1 MLALLNLTVPP
12 LLLLFLPAALVGNY
26 TLPVP
31 PVSEVAAFSLGGAP
45 LPTWV
50 LNETLYVL
58 QGGEPAVAVYVP
70 KFSNS
75 SGVYSVAVEGPFVA
89 QAPPGVMVVEAKPQ
103 PAKVAVNKTG
113 LYLYFDTG
121 ATIAYQAFTIQPT
134 PTASSPPTTTSP
146 TTPTTPTASSTPPHA
161 TTTTTPL
168 TTPTPTPSPTSTATP
183 TPTAPV
189 EWLLVAVAVAVV
201 AVLALMFARRRRGGC
216 GDLGDV
222 DLALLKFL
230 ESRGGSAERAE
241 LQAALNLPKT
251 TLHRHL
257 HKLARYGYVRL
268 VQEGSRQRVEL
279 LRKC

>member
-1 MLALLNLTVPP
+1 LLNLTAPP
-12 LLLLFLPAALVGNY
+12 VLLLFLPAALVGNY

-31 PVSEVAAFSLGGAP
+31 PASEVAAFSPGGAP

-50 LNETLYVL
+50 LNGTLYVL

-70 KFSNS
+70 KFFNS
-75 SGVYSVAVEGPFVA
+75 SGVYRVAVEGPFVA
-89 QAPPGVMVVEAKPQ
+89 QAPPGVMVVEARPQ
-103 PAKVAVNKTG
+103 PARVAVNKTG

-121 ATIAYQAFTIQPT
+121 ATIVYQAFTIQPT
-134 PTASSPPTTTSP
+134 PTTSPPQTTQTTTISPPPTTTSP
-146 TTPTTPTASSTPPHA
+146 TTPTPPI
-161 TTTTTPL
+161 
-168 TTPTPTPSPTSTATP
+168 
-183 TPTAPV
+183 
-189 EWLLVAVAVAVV
+189 EWLLVAVAVVVAGVLAVV
-201 AVLALMFARRRRGGC
+201 FARRRRGGC

-268 VQEGSRQRVEL
+268 VQEGPRQRVEL

>member
-12 LLLLFLPAALVGNY
+12 VLLLFLPAALVGNY

-31 PVSEVAAFSLGGAP
+31 PASEVAAFSLGGAP

-50 LNETLYVL
+50 LNGTLYVL
-58 QGGEPAVAVYVP
+58 QGGEPAVAVYAP
-70 KFSNS
+70 KFSNA

-89 QAPPGVMVVEAKPQ
+89 QAPPGVMVVEARPQ
-103 PAKVAVNKTG
+103 PARVAVNKTG

-121 ATIAYQAFTIQPT
+121 ATIAYQAFTIQTT
-134 PTASSPPTTTSP
+134 PTASSPPTTASP
-146 TTPTTPTASSTPPHA
+146 TTPTTTTASTPPHTPA
-161 TTTTTPL
+161 TTTTTPSA
-168 TTPTPTPSPTSTATP
+168 TTTPSPTSTAAP

-201 AVLALMFARRRRGGC
+201 AVLTVVFARRRRGGC

-268 VQEGSRQRVEL
+268 VQEGPRQRVEL

>member
-1 MLALLNLTVPP
+1 VLALLNLTAPP

-31 PVSEVAAFSLGGAP
+31 PASEVAAFSLDGTP

-50 LNETLYVL
+50 LNGTLYVL

-70 KFSNS
+70 KFFNS
-75 SGVYSVAVEGPFVA
+75 SGVYRVEVAEGPFVA
-89 QAPPGVMVVEAKPQ
+89 QAPPGVMVVEARPQ
-103 PAKVAVNKTG
+103 PARVAVNKTG
-113 LYLYFDTG
+113 LYLHFDTG
-121 ATIAYQAFTIQPT
+121 ATIVYQAFTIP
-134 PTASSPPTTTSP
+134 PPPTTIPPQTTPTPITSPSPTTPSP
-146 TTPTTPTASSTPPHA
+146 TTPTTTPPHA
-161 TTTTTPL
+161 GATTTPS
-168 TTPTPTPSPTSTATP
+168 TPTPSPTTA
-183 TPTAPV
+183 AALI
-189 EWLLVAVAVAVV
+189 EWLLAVV
-201 AVLALMFARRRRGGC
+201 AVVVAGVLTVVFARRRRSGC

-268 VQEGSRQRVEL
+268 VQEGPRQRVEL

>member
-1 MLALLNLTVPP
+1 
-12 LLLLFLPAALVGNY
+12 
-26 TLPVP
+26 
-31 PVSEVAAFSLGGAP
+31 
-45 LPTWV
+45 
-50 LNETLYVL
+50 
-58 QGGEPAVAVYVP
+58 
-70 KFSNS
+70 
-75 SGVYSVAVEGPFVA
+75 VA
-89 QAPPGVMVVEAKPQ
+89 QAPPGVMMIEAKPQ
-103 PAKVAVNKTG
+103 PARVAVNKTG

-134 PTASSPPTTTSP
+134 PTTPPPPTTAGP
-146 TTPTTPTASSTPPHA
+146 TTPTTTPPHA
-161 TTTTTPL
+161 TTTTTPS
-168 TTPTPTPSPTSTATP
+168 TTTPTPSPTSTATP

-189 EWLLVAVAVAVV
+189 ELLLVAVAVAVV
-201 AVLALMFARRRRGGC
+201 AVLAVVFARRRRGGC

-241 LQAALNLPKT
+241 LQVALNLPKT

-268 VQEGSRQRVEL
+268 VQEGPRQRVEL

>member
-1 MLALLNLTVPP
+1 VLALLNLTAPP
-12 LLLLFLPAALVGNY
+12 VLLLFLSAAVVGNY

-31 PVSEVAAFSLGGAP
+31 PASEVAAFSLGGAP

-50 LNETLYVL
+50 LNGTLYVL

-70 KFSNS
+70 RFSNS

-89 QAPPGVMVVEAKPQ
+89 QAPPGVMVVEARPQ

-121 ATIAYQAFTIQPT
+121 ATIAYQAFTIQP
-134 PTASSPPTTTSP
+134 PPTTSP
-146 TTPTTPTASSTPPHA
+146 PQTTPTTTISPSPTTASTPPHA
-161 TTTTTPL
+161 TTATTPS
-168 TTPTPTPSPTSTATP
+168 TPTPSPTSTATP

-201 AVLALMFARRRRGGC
+201 AVLAVVFARRRRSGC

-268 VQEGSRQRVEL
+268 VQEGPRQRVEL

>member
-1 MLALLNLTVPP
+1 M
-12 LLLLFLPAALVGNY
+12 
-26 TLPVP
+26 
-31 PVSEVAAFSLGGAP
+31 
-45 LPTWV
+45 
-50 LNETLYVL
+50 
-58 QGGEPAVAVYVP
+58 AVYVP
-70 KFSNS
+70 RFFNS

-103 PAKVAVNKTG
+103 PARVAVNKTG

-134 PTASSPPTTTSP
+134 PTTSPPPATTSP
-146 TTPTTPTASSTPPHA
+146 TTPTPPI
-161 TTTTTPL
+161 
-168 TTPTPTPSPTSTATP
+168 
-183 TPTAPV
+183 

-201 AVLALMFARRRRGGC
+201 AVLAVVFARRRRGGC

-268 VQEGSRQRVEL
+268 VQEGPRQRVEL